1 MRSICPNP
9 YIHAAPS
16 CLIKKSTRTWE
27 ENNKR
32 ATFQPLPYAKQQDLV
47 FKQLNLKGKKGYDK
61 STHDVPSG
69 GSQHPSFQLL
79 IVLERTTQTFVP
91 IVHSFLKP
99 TMLFWKGVGFI
110 LSFGILNVVHGTGD
124 LESTSGMPNRMLAFF
139 DPAFVYSILWNV
151 LLLDHKLSRC
161 PADITW

>member
-91 IVHSFLKP
+91 IVHSCLKLKTNYAFLEGCGVHSV
-99 TMLFWKGVGFI
+99 FWY
-110 LSFGILNVVHGTGD
+110 T
-124 LESTSGMPNRMLAFF
+124 
-139 DPAFVYSILWNV
+139 
-151 LLLDHKLSRC
+151 
-161 PADITW
+161 